1 MMTRHRTSEGKAS
14 SAWRWRTRYCL
25 GLCIHRRVPLGD
37 PVEDDKER
45 GPHFSQVVAPVLA
58 AFTLPTI
65 ALIVTSHPPPHWGNI
80 ILALFVASTGL
91 LLASF
96 QLAVGRLFRDT
107 PGWGALRAVLAGLGL
122 ILLGAGLYLL
132 VLQWDEGAAREV
144 PYAGK
149 RAILHVGLA
158 VLAAGVIIPISMN
171 LWLYA
176 EKFIHAL
183 QKIRHSIADKVKMFR
198 WIYPSLEDER
208 IEKMAAKV
216 KREYSAKNPSAVD
229 IDQIF
234 SEGSDDRACQLK
246 RMQAYP
252 SAGDLDYIVN
262 VICRSRSALEQDQAL
277 RAAIRLLP
285 DLEDRSSTRLTAAV
299 QLFSL
304 LND

>member
-1 MMTRHRTSEGKAS
+1 MALAYTLLSRSMGS
-14 SAWRWRTRYCL
+14 SKGFA
-25 GLCIHRRVPLGD
+25 GG
-37 PVEDDKER
+37 PVEDGKER

-132 VLQWDEGAAREV
+132 VLQWDEGAAPGV

-149 RAILHVGLA
+149 RAILYVGLA
-158 VLAAGVIIPISMN
+158 VLAAGVIIPILMN

-176 EKFIHAL
+176 ERSIDAL
-183 QKIRHSIADKVKMFR
+183 RKIRHNIADKVNMLR
-198 WIYPSLEDER
+198 WVYPSLEDER
-208 IEKMAAKV
+208 IEKKATKV
-216 KREYSAKNPSAVD
+216 KLEYYAKNPSAVD
-229 IDQIF
+229 IDKVF
-234 SEGSDDRACQLK
+234 SKGSDDRACQLK
-246 RMQAYP
+246 RMQVYP
-252 SAGDLDYIVN
+252 SAGDLNYIMN

-285 DLEDRSSTRLTAAV
+285 DLGDRDSTRLAAAV
-299 QLFSL
+299 QFFSL